1 MEGRVN
7 RDAML
12 GLFNFFSMTGLLSWN
27 KISNQAVRYDGMEIP
42 CYQAGY
48 EGINISVLI
57 KEGRVAHTVV
67 FGLSIVNQ
75 NTNDRL
81 DLTSDNH
88 VIPGEKYGVS
98 ALMEIVINVHLMMI
112 GEVSYEEYAKRIFK
126 RMFKYPS
133 NLLCQGPMKLGRI

>member
-7 RDAML
+7 RDVML
-12 GLFNFFSMTGLLSWN
+12 GLFNFFSMAGLLKWN
-27 KISNQAVRYDGMEIP
+27 KINGQTVRYDGMEIP
-42 CYQAGY
+42 CYQAGH

-57 KEGRVAHTVV
+57 KEGMVAHTVV

-88 VIPGEKYGVS
+88 VIPGEKYDLS

-112 GEVSYEEYAKRIFK
+112 GKVSYEGYAERIFE
-126 RMFKYPS
+126 RMFRYPS
-133 NLLCQGPMKLGRI
+133 ALLHQGPMKLGRI